1 MTCTR
6 KTRNPFVLTAATAL
20 AASLAACGED
30 ASTGDNVNPPT
41 PAGSEARSALERDRA
56 PEVAPDALRALTDGQ
71 AAFALDLYGPLGAE
85 GGNVFY
91 SPLSIHQ
98 ALTMAYAGAAGSTAQ
113 EMATTLRLGA
123 APHAAQNALDL
134 SLEAAARVPVEGE
147 ASPLALEITHSIW
160 GSPEI
165 TWAQPFLD
173 TLALN
178 YGAGLRLTDFAAD
191 PEAAREDINAWV
203 ADQTNDRIPELLPQ
217 GTIDVETALV
227 LVNAIFFKASWETP
241 FEPSQTADADFHL
254 TSGETVQVPMMSAGL
269 TTLGA
274 AGEGWRAVDLPY
286 AGGRASMLVVVPDDL
301 AAFEARLDEAL
312 YAEMLG
318 ALTEGAGS
326 VSLPRF
332 EYSQG
337 ASLKDALSA
346 MGMSTAFSGAADFSN
361 LTTDTSLQITDVVH
375 QAFVQVDER
384 GTEAAAATAVVFGPT
399 AAPEPFE
406 LRADRPF
413 VFFIRDRETGA
424 ILFTGRVVD
433 PRG

>member
-1 MTCTR
+1 MTSTR
-6 KTRNPFVLTAATAL
+6 KTRNPLVLTAAVAL
-20 AASLAACGED
+20 AACLAACGED
-30 ASTGDNVNPPT
+30 ASGGDSVNPPT
-41 PAGSEARSALERDRA
+41 PAGSEARSALERDQA

-147 ASPLALEITHSIW
+147 ASPLALEISNSIW
-160 GSPEI
+160 GSPDI

-191 PEAAREDINAWV
+191 PEAAREDINGWV

-217 GTIDVETALV
+217 GTIDIETALV

-241 FEPSQTADADFHL
+241 FEPSQTAAADFHL
-254 TSGETVQVPMMSAGL
+254 TGGETVQVPTMSAGFP
-269 TTLGA
+269 TLVA

-286 AGGRASMLVVVPDDL
+286 VGGRASMLVVVPDDL
-301 AAFEARLDEAL
+301 AAFEAQLDDAL

-318 ALTEGAGS
+318 ALTEGAAL

-332 EYSQG
+332 TYSQG
-337 ASLKDALSA
+337 ASLKEALSA
-346 MGMSTAFSGAADFSN
+346 MGMPTAFSGAADFSN
-361 LTTDTSLQITDVVH
+361 LTADASLQITDVVH

>member
-1 MTCTR
+1 
-6 KTRNPFVLTAATAL
+6 
-20 AASLAACGED
+20 
-30 ASTGDNVNPPT
+30 
-41 PAGSEARSALERDRA
+41 
-56 PEVAPDALRALTDGQ
+56 
-71 AAFALDLYGPLGAE
+71 
-85 GGNVFY
+85 
-91 SPLSIHQ
+91 
-98 ALTMAYAGAAGSTAQ
+98 
-113 EMATTLRLGA
+113 
-123 APHAAQNALDL
+123 
-134 SLEAAARVPVEGE
+134 
-147 ASPLALEITHSIW
+147 
-160 GSPEI
+160 
-165 TWAQPFLD
+165 
-173 TLALN
+173 
-178 YGAGLRLTDFAAD
+178 
-191 PEAAREDINAWV
+191 
-203 ADQTNDRIPELLPQ
+203 
-217 GTIDVETALV
+217 
-227 LVNAIFFKASWETP
+227 
-241 FEPSQTADADFHL
+241 
-254 TSGETVQVPMMSAGL
+254 MMSAGL

-399 AAPEPFE
+399 AAAEPFE